1 MSTSLRGSCL
11 CGGIQMQT
19 SSGPLTVF
27 SCFCNHCS
35 QGAGGSHQTIAKFET
50 QSVHVVSGSELI
62 ANFTLADTSSGSP
75 KEKSFCRTCG
85 TPLWT
90 TPASAKGRYVL
101 IRTSLL
107 ESGTELRP
115 ESEIFVKF
123 RPPWQHAV
131 DGAVQWEQMR
141 K

>member
-1 MSTSLRGSCL
+1 MSSSFRGSCL
-11 CGGIQMQT
+11 CGGIEIQT
-19 SSGPLTVF
+19 SSTPLAVL
-27 SCFCNHCS
+27 SCFCIHCS
-35 QGAGGSHQTIAKFET
+35 KSAGGSHQIIAKFET
-50 QSVHVVSGSELI
+50 QFVRVLSGSDLI
-62 ANFTLADTSSGSP
+62 SNFTLADTSSGSP

-90 TPASAKGRYVL
+90 TPSSAKGRYIL

-107 ESGTELRP
+107 EGGTELRP
-115 ESEIFVKF
+115 DSEIFVKF
-123 RPPWQHAV
+123 RPPWQQVV

>member
-11 CGGIQMQT
+11 CGGIQIQT

-27 SCFCNHCS
+27 SCFCSHCS
-35 QGAGGSHQTIAKFET
+35 KGAGGSHQTIAKFET
-50 QSVHVVSGSELI
+50 QSVQVVSGSDLI
-62 ANFTLADTSSGSP
+62 SNFTLADTSSGSP
-75 KEKSFCRTCG
+75 KEKSFCR

-107 ESGTELRP
+107 ES
-115 ESEIFVKF
+115 
-123 RPPWQHAV
+123 W
-131 DGAVQWEQMR
+131 
-141 K
+141 